1 MTTQT
6 IDTNMAKRM
15 VETAAIRG
23 ASIIGQPGG
32 WAVMLKL
39 GMTERPLGI
48 QRGNKPRMWRS
59 LDTCMAYLKTEL
71 HIARIDCLDATHHTD
86 AQVPGV
92 SRPDAAKRMREAFD
106 ASAYD
111 KMFREKVTASLAGLK
126 DGSNKRISP
135 DAWAQIRAD
144 KLKER
149 VRLAGVAE

>member
-1 MTTQT
+1 MPTQT

-15 VETAAIRG
+15 VEASAIRG

-39 GMTERPLGI
+39 GMTEMPLGI

-71 HIARIDCLDATHHTD
+71 HIARIDGLDATHHTD

-92 SRPDAAKRMREAFD
+92 SRPDSAKRMREAFE
-106 ASAYD
+106 ASAYTQWLHD
-111 KMFREKVTASLAGLK
+111 VVEDSRAGLA
-126 DGSNKRISP
+126 DGTYKRIEPNDWES
-135 DAWAQIRAD
+135 IRAE
-144 KLKER
+144 KLR
-149 VRLAGVAE
+149 QRADLAK